1 MNKRILADNYQIPS
15 MINFY
20 LNPDLKATT
29 LSINYHSTLYSFL
42 YDDTSFKG
50 NDYLFLK
57 RGKTFPDNYRPYFED
72 IHLLDILYSIRDKE
86 EIAAYSLWSVTN
98 YKGKDFI
105 K

>member
-1 MNKRILADNYQIPS
+1 MFSKYPCLVILPILLIPCNIVVDPVPNRS
-15 MINFY
+15 
-20 LNPDLKATT
+20 
-29 LSINYHSTLYSFL
+29 SSHSLALLES
-42 YDDTSFKG
+42 KG
-50 NDYLFLK
+50 NDFLFLK
-57 RGKTFPDNYRPYFED
+57 RGKIFPDNYKPYFED